1 MVGGEL
7 SEKVRERQGVHIPVL
22 FCRGLCHG
30 RPMAAPTDP
39 DAHSLTVDGGG
50 DPFPVCRRQTHS
62 NCAQRAQFHNGVSH
76 YFTFCKAKN
85 VSAAKPPLH
94 APKGSQAVARSRG
107 GHWPPV
113 SDAVE
118 I

>member
-39 DAHSLTVDGGG
+39 NAHSLTVDGGETRSR
-50 DPFPVCRRQTHS
+50 F
-62 NCAQRAQFHNGVSH
+62 
-76 YFTFCKAKN
+76 
-85 VSAAKPPLH
+85 AAGKPTAT
-94 APKGSQAVARSRG
+94 APKGRNFTMA
-107 GHWPPV
+107 
-113 SDAVE
+113 
-118 I
+118 